1 MHMLK
6 VLIADDHAVVR
17 HGLKQIVERGFGA
30 AAFGEAADAQEALQ
44 QIRKHPW
51 DIAILDVLMPG
62 RSGLDIIKEVKQL
75 RPKLPVV
82 VLSMYAE
89 HQYAERA
96 LKSGAS
102 GYITKDRAP
111 EELVEAIKRVLENG
125 LYVSPSFAEQLALQL
140 KHEAEPSPHEALSDR
155 EYEVFRLIASGT
167 KPNQIAKVLHLSVK
181 TVSTYRERI
190 MAKMQ
195 FKSTAELIR
204 YAITNKLVD

>member
-1 MHMLK
+1 MLR

-17 HGLKQIVERGFGA
+17 HGLKQIVERGFGVT
-30 AAFGEAADAQEALQ
+30 AFGEARDAQEALQ
-44 QIRKHPW
+44 QIRQHPW

-62 RSGLDIIKEVKQL
+62 RSGLDIIQEVKQL
-75 RPKLPVV
+75 RPKLPIVM
-82 VLSMYAE
+82 LSMYAE
-89 HQYAERA
+89 EQYAERA

-102 GYITKDRAP
+102 GYITKNKAP
-111 EELVEAIKRVLENG
+111 EELVEAVRKVLEGG
-125 LYVSPSFAEQLALQL
+125 LYVSTTFAEKLAFQL
-140 KHEAEPSPHEALSDR
+140 KREGEEAPHEALSGR

-181 TVSTYRERI
+181 TVNTYRERI

-204 YAITNKLVD
+204 YAITNRLVD